1 MRNLFYDPKDRM
13 WTVRINVR
21 HEAARYEKFKHKV
34 DAKRFMANE
43 DNKMVKHIKVFWST
57 TEEVY
62 NVYELTRA
70 GKRKIASFKTK
81 EEVKEFVGN

>member
-43 DNKMVKHIKVFWST
+43 DNKAVRNLTVFWNSVD
-57 TEEVY
+57 EVY
-62 NVYELTRA
+62 EVYQLTFA
-70 GKRKIASFKTK
+70 GKRKVASFKTK